1 MAETQTTQLDQIMQ
15 SYIDSGQYSESEL
28 SEIRKR
34 EANKLKEST
43 RETSWWKGEEGFIP
57 DEFQSNVNRP
67 RVAEQ
72 PSEEPD
78 KEPDDEE
85 LFWKADSS
93 LPTIGSVYQAYED
106 SGKFSESELD
116 YIKKRDAENKM
127 PTALYKW
134 TYGAFGEGYSN
145 TEERR
150 EEIKEEQQDENSRY
164 NDSLHAKELGVLGVY
179 DLKEN
184 SKAYEGQIN
193 VKGFFDLIGQ
203 EESEKGVEEVKETDR
218 TNPYYYGFRG
228 NLQAL
233 GMGDNAVTDFVA
245 DHLSSMYRSLAVVG
259 VRQAD
264 GTVAGWDVM
273 SSGKT
278 ASDEEIE
285 ALIDSVGEMPEQTD
299 AVKQYSSRYEQ
310 IKEEEG
316 GTMAFMVAVAENP
329 TYIRDVA
336 LSSLGNMATSLVTS
350 KDVALRAVGTGT
362 ASGLTNAVVAKYAK
376 NPIGKGLAFLSGFMG
391 GMSGSMDAGQSYS
404 QFLQEQ
410 LEKDGKD
417 FTPENIRALLNDEE
431 VIEYIDPNGNTA
443 LNMSG
448 TRQEIIKNRAIR
460 RGIAIGTIDGLS
472 TLVAGGTVGRTTG
485 KLTTTTQR
493 NIKASTQAVAGG
505 LASEI
510 GGQTFG
516 GQEYDAGEI
525 LTEGIAE
532 KGIATTG
539 VTVMPTLLKKKGKY
553 TIGNQEFN
561 EKAFV
566 EEINKMDDATLAAAD
581 VKVENDKVMDGLVK
595 NRQGDAYL
603 DSQVNGKVTD
613 VKDRKEIVKKQK
625 ELYKAEQEAKAE
637 KDRDDGDTSAAE
649 KVAKIK
655 SDIANIV
662 GKYSG
667 VDGRSADVRARN
679 KAGKEI
685 KKSRVKI
692 YLKDTEQFAEVSSQ
706 QLDYDPYEAFDS
718 NKDYV
723 SAYVSRSMSG
733 MDLSGMTQEQI
744 EAEANRLANEANNSD
759 GVNVVRD
766 ADGRGQIM
774 INREVAA
781 EYGAMNVGSHE
792 VLHAVMEGAIQKMKP
807 AERKV
812 VIKQFKDQIKTNL
825 GQNVVD
831 LIEARLTNKDTYNM
845 SQEEAATSSEWF
857 NALSDIIEDKNNN
870 ITYKNNKGFFD
881 KIKDNVA
888 SLFNKNTPYE
898 KLSIETGEQAFN
910 FMKEYSKS
918 VKAGKLSESMVE
930 FAGRDKSAAGS
941 KFSKNQ
947 TDSVNELAEMGW
959 DNKSWKAQGADFA
972 IKEMQNNKMLD
983 GLIRSKYKA
992 DIVPDNF
999 IDLVYSELVSH
1010 VKNFKPEQNDNLFG
1024 WINSQ
1029 IANKAGNV
1037 YNREFK
1043 VADEMKGA
1051 KDIGKTT
1058 KEGEVKV
1065 QVAAETDK
1073 AMEAL
1078 ETEDLSPAAQ
1088 AKKKADKAKG
1098 KQKVESEF
1106 RRKIGIETNSDLY
1119 NKVLDSAR
1127 KALLRAYEAGTSVR
1141 NIQRK
1146 LRDEANVYLFKSVK
1160 NFLGT
1165 KDYVKNLKKFRE
1177 PIVKAIFTADLV
1189 QLERNVADSDRVLTT
1204 FVEKLTSKQEVES
1217 AVNQKLLPPSALNI
1231 IDKGTAVSVY
1241 KKKTPTE
1248 KQFLDFF
1255 YAPLVNPVTG
1265 SRSGLRGTRKD
1276 GLAKAM
1282 AGALSYDATMQVAQE
1297 QDVIEKREQLAA
1309 LKGETL
1315 AQDNLETLSAAIGR
1329 DPNVNFSKSNENRIV
1344 SNMALE
1350 IVDLLA
1356 AMETNPTLVIKTKY
1370 GYKLNSASII
1380 KRWTKRSKF
1389 AKSDEAIIAEFAY
1402 KTYRGNEYGKL
1413 TDVELQKKVLRDV
1426 IKSRKNKFELSTH
1439 QAFEQLIISSL
1450 QYANREAGNVLKT
1463 NKKVK
1468 EGVGEGDAYI
1478 SRGRIIVGIEVKM
1491 NEADGVSQTV
1501 NPKEDGSVSFTNSNP
1516 TTNEKGV
1523 TYDSLIGDMISK
1535 ATKALSKELGGIQN
1549 LKLTAE
1555 QMMTVA
1561 NSVLKT
1567 KYLQVMDISAEYAM
1581 WHYGNGKYTNKPQGF
1596 IHVGESTYRMITGN
1610 PKIDNVSLAIAQ
1622 EFKNKTGI
1630 KIPTLEV
1637 KSGQSMEMVARLKID
1652 KKTGKLNWRISP
1664 RIVDKQLVN
1673 SKVNLLNRADAVNFM
1688 QAATTATS
1696 KFSKSKDGQTIGRAV
1711 QFSRS
1716 VNPAKGITVLDF
1728 DDTLATT
1735 KSLVK
1740 FTRPDGTT
1748 GTLNAEQYAST
1759 YENLLDQGYTFD
1771 FSDFNKVVKGK
1782 LAPLFNKAMKLQN
1795 KFGPK
1800 NMFVLTARP
1809 PQAQKAIFDFLKANG
1824 LNIPANNITGLGNST
1839 AEAKA
1844 LWMADK
1850 VGEGYNDFYF
1860 ADDALQNVQAVKNML
1875 DQFDVKSKVQQAK
1888 VNFSNSMNDQ
1898 FNGILEDVTGIN
1910 SQQEFS
1916 EAQASLLGRKAKYKS
1931 IIPASAQDFQ
1941 GLLYNF
1947 LGKGKKGEADMA
1959 FFKKALIDPFARAI
1973 DELNAS
1979 KQSAAVDF
1987 KNLNKSFPKIKKI
2000 LNKKIEGS
2008 QYTNDQA
2015 IRVYL
2020 WGKAGFAVPGMT
2032 EQDIAELTSIV
2043 ESNGEMQAYA
2053 DVVGL
2058 ISKRDDGYSKP
2069 KDYWLAENI
2078 SSDLLSDGAIGDVR
2092 ADFLA
2097 EWQQNVDQIFSKV
2110 NLNKIESIYGSKFR
2124 EALEDSLYRMRTGRN
2139 RPTGGGRI
2147 MNMYMNWV
2155 NNSVGAIMFFNMR
2168 SAVLQTIS
2176 ATNYMNWSFNNPA
2189 KAALAFAN
2197 QKQYWKDF
2205 TMIFNSPYL
2214 KQRRSGNQRGINEAE
2229 ISDAV
2234 AGSQNKAK
2242 AAIAW
2247 LLKKGFLPTQ
2257 LADSFAI
2264 ASGGAAFF
2272 RNKVKALV
2280 KEGMTQEQAEA
2291 QAFIDFQEVTEVS
2304 QQSARPDMISQQ
2316 QASPLGRLILSFQ
2329 NTPMQYARIM
2339 NKAARDLVNGRGDT
2353 KTHMSKIAYYGVI
2366 QGIIFGALQ
2375 SALFAADDAE
2385 EYDKK
2390 SRRIMNQMVDSVLSG
2405 IGYGGKAISTVKN
2418 TIVEYARQKDKG
2430 WNADHTYTI
2439 LQLLGFSPPIGS
2451 KLRKIYSSIQTDKYN
2466 EGVYSKRG
2474 FTLDNPIWN
2483 AIGNVVE
2490 GVTNVPLGRLS
2501 NKMLN
2506 IDNALDEHHEWWQR
2520 AALLLGWNTWDLGIR
2535 DPDIEAIKNSNKKNK
2550 KNKKNNNK
2558 KTTKNTKNES
2568 VNKKKQQQ
2576 ERKKGKTVTCAAF
2589 SKSGNR
2595 CKKEVESGGSYCT
2608 IHAKVKQNK
2617 SGKKTQCKKIKSNKK
2632 RCKMKTSSSSGYCYY
2647 HD

>member
-28 SEIRKR
+28 AEIRKR

-57 DEFQSNVNRP
+57 DEFQSNVSRP
-67 RVAEQ
+67 RVAE
-72 PSEEPD
+72 EEVV
-78 KEPDDEE
+78 EE
-85 LFWKADSS
+85 
-93 LPTIGSVYQAYED
+93 VEVED
-106 SGKFSESELD
+106 GSELP
-116 YIKKRDAENKM
+116 ETGVQSNK
-127 PTALYKW
+127 PPSSLYKW
-134 TYGAFGEGYSN
+134 TYGAFGDGGKKEMPTTTTVPG
-145 TEERR
+145 
-150 EEIKEEQQDENSRY
+150 EEITTNDPEE
-164 NDSLHAKELGVLGVY
+164 LKELAVY
-179 DLKEN
+179 DFKAN
-184 SKAYEGQIN
+184 SKAYQTQNTAGT
-193 VKGFFDLIGQ
+193 FFDLIGQ
-203 EESEKGVEEVKETDR
+203 EEDEKGIEEVEETDR
-218 TNPYYYGFRG
+218 NNPYYYGFRG

-245 DHLSSMYRSLAVVG
+245 DHISSMYRSLAVVG

-273 SSGKT
+273 SSGNT

-285 ALIDSVGEMPEQTD
+285 ALVDSVGEMPEQTD

-310 IKEEEG
+310 LKEEEG

-350 KDVALRAVGTGT
+350 KDVAMRALAIGTT
-362 ASGLTNAVVAKYAK
+362 AGLTNAAVAKYAK

-417 FTPENIRALLNDEE
+417 FTPENIRALLNSEE
-431 VIEYIDPNGNTA
+431 VIDYIDPNGNTA

-516 GQEYDAGEI
+516 GQDYDAGEI

-553 TIGNQEFN
+553 TIGKQEFN

-581 VKVENDKVMDGLVK
+581 VKVENDNVMDGLVK

-625 ELYKAEQEAKAE
+625 ELYKAEEEAKAE
-637 KDRDDGDTSAAE
+637 KDRDDGDTSAAD

-655 SDIANIV
+655 SDIAGIV
-662 GKYSG
+662 SKYSG
-667 VDGRSADVRARN
+667 VDSRSADVRARN

-857 NALSDIIEDKNNN
+857 TALSDIIEDKNNN

-898 KLSIETGEQAFN
+898 KLSIKTGEQAFN

-941 KFSKNQ
+941 NFSK
-947 TDSVNELAEMGW
+947 TDFTNKEVTDIVNKLGKVDKDGNNLQEKGTGNFYYQAE
-959 DNKSWKAQGADFA
+959 ADSIVKE
-972 IKEMQNNKMLD
+972 IKEKGYLD
-983 GLIRSKYKA
+983 NLIAAQYKSEVVPVGFVNDVITQLTP
-992 DIVPDNF
+992 DIRG
-999 IDLVYSELVSH
+999 
-1010 VKNFKPEQNDNLFG
+1010 FKPEENDSFFAYL
-1024 WINSQ
+1024 NSR
-1029 IANKAGNV
+1029 IKFRAGDV
-1037 YNREFK
+1037 YNK
-1043 VADEMKGA
+1043 LYKGDKAIKGA
-1051 KDIGKTT
+1051 KNIGETT

-1065 QVAAETDK
+1065 QVAAETDA

-1231 IDKGTAVSVY
+1231 IDNGTAVSVY

-1329 DPNVNFSKSNENRIV
+1329 DPNVKFSKSNENRIV

-1356 AMETNPTLVIKTKY
+1356 AMETNPTLVVKTKN
-1370 GYKLNSASII
+1370 GYRLNSASII

-1439 QAFEQLIISSL
+1439 HAFEQLIISSL

-1501 NPKEDGSVSFTNSNP
+1501 NPKEDGSVSFTNPNP
-1516 TTNEKGV
+1516 TTKGNV
-1523 TYDSLIGDMISK
+1523 TYDSLMGDMIST

-1561 NSVLKT
+1561 NNVLKT
-1567 KYLQVMDISAEYAM
+1567 KYLQVMDINTEYAM

-1664 RIVDKQLVN
+1664 RIIDKQLVN

-1696 KFSKSKDGQTIGRAV
+1696 KFSKSKDGQTIGKAV

-1716 VNPAKGITVLDF
+1716 VNPPKGITVLDF

-1795 KFGPK
+1795 KFGPE

-1824 LNIPANNITGLGNST
+1824 LNIPVNNITGLGNST

-1888 VNFSNSMNDQ
+1888 VNFSNSMSNQ
-1898 FNGILEDVTGIN
+1898 FNSILEDITGIN

-1916 EAQASLLGRKAKYKS
+1916 EAQARLLGRKAKYKS

-1973 DELNAS
+1973 NELNAS
-1979 KQSAAVDF
+1979 KQSAASDF

-2000 LNKKIEGS
+2000 LNKKIEGL

-2020 WGKAGFAVPGMT
+2020 WDQAGFAVPGMT
-2032 EQDIAELTSIV
+2032 DQDVAALTSV
-2043 ESNGEMQAYA
+2043 VQNNAAMQAYA
-2053 DVVGL
+2053 DAVGL
-2058 ISKRDDGYSKP
+2058 ISKKEDGYSKP

-2078 SSDLLSDGAIGDVR
+2078 SSDLLSDGAVGDVR

-2110 NLNKIESIYGSKFR
+2110 NLNKIEAIYGSKFV
-2124 EALEDSLYRMRTGRN
+2124 EALQDSLYRMRTGRN
-2139 RPTGGGRI
+2139 RPAGGGRI

-2280 KEGMTQEQAEA
+2280 KEGMTKEQAET
-2291 QAFIDFQEVTEVS
+2291 QAFLDFQEVTEVS

-2339 NKAARDLVNGRGDT
+2339 NKASRDLVNGRGDN
-2353 KTHMSKIAYYGVI
+2353 KTHISKIAYYGVV

-2375 SALFAADDAE
+2375 SALFAADDDE

-2418 TIVEYARQKDKG
+2418 TIVEYAKQQDKG

-2439 LQLLGFSPPIGS
+2439 LQLIGFSPPIGS

-2490 GVTNVPLGRLS
+2490 GITNVPLGRLS

-2506 IDNALDEHHEWWQR
+2506 VDNALDEHHEWWQR

-2550 KNKKNNNK
+2550 KNKKNNKK

-2576 ERKKGKTVTCAAF
+2576 ERKEGKTVTCAAF
-2589 SKSGNR
+2589 SKSGIR

-2617 SGKKTQCKKIKSNKK
+2617 SGKKVQCKKVKSNKK